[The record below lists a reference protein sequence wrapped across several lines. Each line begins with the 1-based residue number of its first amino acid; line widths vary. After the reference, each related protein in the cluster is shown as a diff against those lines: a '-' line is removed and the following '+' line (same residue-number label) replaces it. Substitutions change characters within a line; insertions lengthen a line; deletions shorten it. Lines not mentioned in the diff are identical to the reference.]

1 MDIVV
6 KGRNVEVPEHY
17 RVLVTEKL
25 SRLERYDRKLL
36 HFDVELFHEP
46 NRRQHKSCQRVEITT
61 RVRGQAVRAEACAA
75 DFYGALDCA
84 VSKLESRL
92 RRMHDRRR
100 VHYGRRSPASVGQ
113 ATAGALPDMAP
124 RPAEF
129 DAHSSA
135 PIATPVALL
144 DERSAPDA
152 GVDIADPAPVHSAA
166 DIPGPRLDD
175 DYDTGHRPGR
185 IVRNKEHSAKPMT
198 IDQALYE
205 MELVGHDFYLFAD
218 ADSGQPSVVYR
229 RKGFDYGVIRLT

>member
-6 KGRNVEVPEHY
+6 KGRNVEVPDHY

-25 SRLERYDRKLL
+25 GRLERYDRKLL

-84 VSKLESRL
+84 ISKLESRL

-113 ATAGALPDMAP
+113 ATAGVLPDVAP
-124 RPAEF
+124 HPAEF
-129 DAHSSA
+129 DARA
-135 PIATPVALL
+135 ATAPVAVMTST
-144 DERSAPDA
+144 E
-152 GVDIADPAPVHSAA
+152 
-166 DIPGPRLDD
+166 LDD
-175 DYDTGHRPGR
+175 RIPEPRFTDETPYDDDEGYRPGHV
-185 IVRNKEHSAKPMT
+185 VRSKEHPAKPMT
-198 IDQALYE
+198 VDQALYE

-218 ADSGQPSVVYR
+218 VDSGQPSVVYR
-229 RKGFDYGVIRLT
+229 RKGFDYGVIRLS

>member
-6 KGRNVEVPEHY
+6 KGRNVEVPDHY

-25 SRLERYDRKLL
+25 GRLGRYDRKLL

-84 VSKLESRL
+84 ISKLESRL
-92 RRMHDRRR
+92 RKMHDRRR

-113 ATAGALPDMAP
+113 ATAGVMPEVAP

-129 DAHSSA
+129 DARSA
-135 PIATPVALL
+135 ALL
-144 DERSAPDA
+144 ATQVAVLEARSYEDVDSGSQGAPR
-152 GVDIADPAPVHSAA
+152 
-166 DIPGPRLDD
+166 IPEQRLDED
-175 DYDTGHRPGR
+175 EGYRPGQV
-185 IVRNKEHSAKPMT
+185 VRDKEHPAKPMT

-205 MELVGHDFYLFAD
+205 MELVGHDFYLFSD

-229 RKGFDYGVIRLT
+229 RRGFDYGVIRLA